1 MDLTVNGYCKK
12 ILKRKFTQW
21 YSAVVTTQLVNK
33 VALENARVKLQLTKL
48 KSLQTGWIIQF
59 FNEMTTRRSSE
70 IFGSGWNASAIKD
83 TIKLGTEKLL
93 SFDPFEELDPMMNGT
108 EDIAQSTLLRMTAIA
123 WLSIEELEV
132 LGSMED
138 DENIEEEEDGGE
150 WVDQS
155 PQLDGRKAF
164 DMFDDKV

>member
-1 MDLTVNGYCKK
+1 M
-12 ILKRKFTQW
+12 
-21 YSAVVTTQLVNK
+21 VTKQLVNK
-33 VALENARVKLQLTKL
+33 VALEYARVKLQLTKL
-48 KSLQTGWIIQF
+48 KSLPTGWIIQF

-123 WLSIEELEV
+123 
-132 LGSMED
+132 
-138 DENIEEEEDGGE
+138 
-150 WVDQS
+150 
-155 PQLDGRKAF
+155 
-164 DMFDDKV
+164 